1 MTRLEKLYVRDEHCR
16 FAEDRPSSK
25 ELSEAIVYAVNE
37 SLVHTWRTT
46 LVGGFV
52 ESRPIRIQEFIQV
65 KDGLHEFLRSVLVV
79 ISEEPMTI
87 GYLIRAFFKKAGV
100 LGVAYLRAALDA
112 PRHVD
117 DDSLVYEAELRFPDW
132 ESVSVSF
139 IKLTGKL
146 PTKGQ
151 KYRFDRCP
159 GHPTVGYQK
168 VAWHNIK
175 NESAHIYWGGKPWTY
190 SGKPLE
196 K

>member
-1 MTRLEKLYVRDEHCR
+1 MTKLEEMIMKQCACSL
-16 FAEDRPSSK
+16 SSK
-25 ELSEAIVYAVNE
+25 ELSRAIVCAMNE
-37 SLVHTWRTT
+37 SLVHIWRTT

-52 ESRPIRIQEFIQV
+52 ESRPISIQEFILV
-65 KDGLHEFLRSVLVV
+65 KADLHEFLRTVLVV

-87 GYLIRAFFKKAGV
+87 GYLIRLFFKKAGV

-117 DDSLVYEAELRFPDW
+117 EDNLVYAAELRFPDW

-146 PTKGQ
+146 PTNGQ
-151 KYRFDRCP
+151 KYLIDRSP

-168 VAWHNIK
+168 VGWRDIK
-175 NESAHIYWGGKPWTY
+175 NESTHIYWGRKSWTY

>member
-1 MTRLEKLYVRDEHCR
+1 MIKLEEMIMKQGACS
-16 FAEDRPSSK
+16 PSSK
-25 ELSEAIVYAVNE
+25 ELSRAIVCAMNE
-37 SLVHTWRTT
+37 SLVHIWRTT

-52 ESRPIRIQEFIQV
+52 ESKPISIKEFILI
-65 KDGLHEFLRSVLVV
+65 KADLHEFLRTVLVV

-87 GYLIRAFFKKAGV
+87 GYLIRLFFKKAGV

-112 PRHVD
+112 LRHVD
-117 DDSLVYEAELRFPDW
+117 DDNLVYAAELRYPDW

-146 PTKGQ
+146 PTNGK
-151 KYRFDRCP
+151 KYLIDRSP
-159 GHPTVGYQK
+159 GHPTMGYQK
-168 VAWHNIK
+168 VGWHDIK
-175 NESAHIYWGGKPWTY
+175 NESAHIYWGRKSWIY

>member
-1 MTRLEKLYVRDEHCR
+1 MTKLEKIMNGTV
-16 FAEDRPSSK
+16 RPSSK
-25 ELSEAIVYAVNE
+25 ELSKAIVYGVNDR
-37 SLVHTWRTT
+37 LAFTDRRL
-46 LVGGFV
+46 LVGGYNYSKPMSI
-52 ESRPIRIQEFIQV
+52 EEFIAI
-65 KDGLHEFLRSVLVV
+65 KDGLHEFLRTVLVV

-87 GYLIRAFFKKAGV
+87 GFLIRAFFGKAGV

-117 DDSLVYEAELRFPDW
+117 EDTLVYEAELRFPNW
-132 ESVSVSF
+132 EFVAVSF

-151 KYRFDRCP
+151 RYRIDHSD
-159 GHPTVGYQK
+159 GHPAVGYHK
-168 VAWHNIK
+168 VTTVDIK
-175 NESAHIYWGGKPWTY
+175 NISSHIYWGGKPWTY

>member
-1 MTRLEKLYVRDEHCR
+1 MTKLEKMYAHDNKYL
-16 FAEDRPSSK
+16 FTGKPSSK
-25 ELSEAIVYAVNE
+25 ELSKAIVYTVND

-52 ESRPIRIQEFIQV
+52 KSRPMSIQEFIQV

-87 GYLIRAFFKKAGV
+87 SYLIRAFFKKAGV

-112 PRHVD
+112 PRHED
-117 DDSLVYEAELRFPDW
+117 EDSLVYEAELRFPDW

-151 KYRFDRCP
+151 KYLIDRSP
-159 GHPTVGYQK
+159 EHPTMGYQK
-168 VAWHNIK
+168 VTWNDVK
-175 NESAHIYWGGKPWTY
+175 SESAHIYWGSRSWTY
-190 SGKPLE
+190 SGRPLE